1 MNKQEAVMVCGDD
14 PAYESLPTKDFIHIE
29 ETVDFEEMIR
39 LLAGSLEDNVVSF
52 DFHVYKGSHVLQ
64 SDIRLYIDNVKFEA
78 VD

>member
-1 MNKQEAVMVCGDD
+1 MVCGDD